1 MNAQTPN
8 APKLPADRLKF
19 RRPLADIISDLSKP
33 VPERLLRHRVLTKEG
48 KTLTYIPWYHVARL
62 MDLYAPGWEGSVKQI
77 QQING
82 LVVVTYAVT
91 IHAEEG
97 CFTREATGQEDLD
110 KNFADAV
117 CSAEQQAFKRACA
130 RFGLGLDLYDD

>member
-8 APKLPADRLKF
+8 APKLPADRLSF
-19 RRPLADIISDLSKP
+19 RRPLAQILSDLSKP
-33 VPERLLRHRVLTKEG
+33 VPERLLRHRALTKEG

-82 LVVVTYAVT
+82 LVMVTYAVT

-130 RFGLGLDLYDD
+130 RFGLGLDLYED

>member
-8 APKLPADRLKF
+8 APKLPADRLSF
-19 RRPLADIISDLSKP
+19 RRPLAQILSDLSKP

-48 KTLTYIPWYHVARL
+48 KTLNYIPWYHVARL

-91 IHAEEG
+91 IHTSDG
-97 CFTREATGQEDLD
+97 SFTREATGQEDLD
-110 KNFADAV
+110 RNFADAV

-130 RFGLGLDLYDD
+130 RFGLGLDLYED